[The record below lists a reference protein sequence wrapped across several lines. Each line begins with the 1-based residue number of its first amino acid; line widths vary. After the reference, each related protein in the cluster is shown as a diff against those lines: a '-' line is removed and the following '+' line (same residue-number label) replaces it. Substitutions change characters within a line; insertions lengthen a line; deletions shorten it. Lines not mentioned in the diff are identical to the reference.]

1 MLLTL
6 YYPALE
12 KDLCDLYSPSE
23 TPDEWFSLQTSSGLS
38 AIKSSYNKPSVWDHQ
53 SAGKTVYIDQFK
65 KNWLI
70 QIKL

>member
-23 TPDEWFSLQTSSGLS
+23 TPDEWFSLQASSGLS
-38 AIKSSYNKPSVWDHQ
+38 AIKSSYNKPSV
-53 SAGKTVYIDQFK
+53 
-65 KNWLI
+65 
-70 QIKL
+70 